1 MGGLGGVT
9 AGIAGF
15 RNLLAR
21 GMWVP
26 GGGRRCWRMSG
37 LIRRRVWPGFLL
49 LIQYLIYYSQQALTS
64 LGNVGGCV
72 VDTAESVARFF
83 CVC

>member
-1 MGGLGGVT
+1 VGGLGGVT

-37 LIRRRVWPGFLL
+37 LIRRRVWPGFFATDSVPNLL
-49 LIQYLIYYSQQALTS
+49 QPTGAY
-64 LGNVGGCV
+64 
-72 VDTAESVARFF
+72 
-83 CVC
+83 